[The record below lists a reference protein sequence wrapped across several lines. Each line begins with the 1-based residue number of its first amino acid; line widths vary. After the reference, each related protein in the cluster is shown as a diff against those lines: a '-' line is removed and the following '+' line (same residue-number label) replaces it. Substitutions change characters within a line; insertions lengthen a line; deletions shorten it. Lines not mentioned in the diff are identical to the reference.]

1 MRIRHELELNGPF
14 LVDGEKTM
22 LGVKEGSPRLLLEGV
37 SLAWETSGEGVPV
50 VCLHAAGHGARDFKT
65 MQLESPAGC
74 RLLLLDWPGHG
85 RSGPDPRSFTV
96 ERCVGLLTGFLNSQG
111 LRSAILL
118 GSEFGASVALAF
130 AIQHPKRVRGLVL
143 CQPSGLLPSMS
154 PERFSVITEAVRRP
168 ARAILRKPAYTSAEL
183 EQMRVESLEAQHAL
197 QCNQAALSVLALEDA
212 LRTGLAQGLCP
223 TLVVLASKSR
233 AYPLKPFHRFLEPML
248 SVTPIE
254 KPGRPK
260 LAVFP
265 GRHSPLWE
273 NPARM
278 AQVLSAFACATVP
291 LDAHRHSW
299 TLAAA
304 DWPARGMNQWV
315 CTHPGCNAAQ
325 ALPAEENP
333 NRRTFVQ

>member
-1 MRIRHELELNGPF
+1 
-14 LVDGEKTM
+14 
-22 LGVKEGSPRLLLEGV
+22 
-37 SLAWETSGEGVPV
+37 
-50 VCLHAAGHGARDFKT
+50 
-65 MQLESPAGC
+65 
-74 RLLLLDWPGHG
+74 
-85 RSGPDPRSFTV
+85 
-96 ERCVGLLTGFLNSQG
+96 
-111 LRSAILL
+111 LRSAVLL

-130 AIQHPKRVRGLVL
+130 AIQHPARVRGLVL
-143 CQPSGLLPSMS
+143 CQPSGLLPSM
-154 PERFSVITEAVRRP
+154 PPKRFSVITGAVRRP
-168 ARAILRKPAYTSAEL
+168 ARAILRRPAYTPAEL
-183 EQMRVESLEAQHAL
+183 EQIRVDSLEAQHAL

-223 TLVVLASKSR
+223 TLLVLASRSR
-233 AYPLKPFHRFLEPML
+233 TYPLKPFQRFLEPMV
-248 SVTPIE
+248 SVTPME

-273 NPARM
+273 DPARI
-278 AQVLSAFACATVP
+278 AQMLSGFAAATVP

-304 DWPARGMNQWV
+304 DWPARGMNQWL

-333 NRRTFVQ
+333 NRRTLVQ